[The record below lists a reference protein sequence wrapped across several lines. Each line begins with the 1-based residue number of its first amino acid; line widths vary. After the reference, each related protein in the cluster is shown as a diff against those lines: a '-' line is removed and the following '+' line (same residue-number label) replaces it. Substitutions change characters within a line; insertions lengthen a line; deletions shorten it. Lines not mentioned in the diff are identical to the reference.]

1 MGYNPD
7 PNPNSLCSRNA
18 PILHLVSL
26 LSRQKGRI
34 DFSTSSYLRFA
45 LPPSQSRQIESFVKS
60 RGKTTIFPPKI
71 LLDHGMPVYKAVQ
84 RLGEFIVTF
93 HMAHHAGF
101 SHGFNCG
108 EAVNFAMGDWFPFGA
123 IAGMLILTGSN
134 GFKLKFQ
141 TRESGYYTYGIVRTT
156 MHQDCVRGNPVM
168 SYEANSSCISS
179 VNRRGNCCSCSESK
193 LSEEVASSSN
203 KKTWFFSAVHDE
215 PQAAVSDSEIFRVKR
230 RLSLKLE
237 SRTVVLATRD
247 SEHHQE
253 HKRLKKWHRYHKGRY
268 SLSSSIS
275 RQGEEM
281 LVVSSRK
288 ETNEQQHSDVRM
300 KNENHCVGGFKRLK
314 VKQLIRP

>member
-1 MGYNPD
+1 
-7 PNPNSLCSRNA
+7 
-18 PILHLVSL
+18 
-26 LSRQKGRI
+26 
-34 DFSTSSYLRFA
+34 
-45 LPPSQSRQIESFVKS
+45 
-60 RGKTTIFPPKI
+60 
-71 LLDHGMPVYKAVQ
+71 MPVYKVVQ

-93 HMAHHAGF
+93 PMAYHAGF

-179 VNRRGNCCSCSESK
+179 VADIMNALQQVNRRGNCCSCSESK

-203 KKTWFFSAVHDE
+203 KKNWFFSAVHDE
-215 PQAAVSDSEIFRVKR
+215 PVVGDQESDVSDSEIFRVKR

-237 SRTVVLATRD
+237 SRTVFFG
-247 SEHHQE
+247 
-253 HKRLKKWHRYHKGRY
+253 HKRL
-268 SLSSSIS
+268 
-275 RQGEEM
+275 
-281 LVVSSRK
+281 
-288 ETNEQQHSDVRM
+288 
-300 KNENHCVGGFKRLK
+300 
-314 VKQLIRP
+314 

>member
-1 MGYNPD
+1 
-7 PNPNSLCSRNA
+7 
-18 PILHLVSL
+18 
-26 LSRQKGRI
+26 
-34 DFSTSSYLRFA
+34 
-45 LPPSQSRQIESFVKS
+45 
-60 RGKTTIFPPKI
+60 
-71 LLDHGMPVYKAVQ
+71 
-84 RLGEFIVTF
+84 
-93 HMAHHAGF
+93 
-101 SHGFNCG
+101 
-108 EAVNFAMGDWFPFGA
+108 
-123 IAGMLILTGSN
+123 MLILTGSN

-179 VNRRGNCCSCSESK
+179 VADIMNALQVNRRGNCCSCSESK

-203 KKTWFFSAVHDE
+203 KKNWFFSAVHDE
-215 PQAAVSDSEIFRVKR
+215 PVVGDQESDVSDSEIFRVKR

-237 SRTVVLATRD
+237 SRTVFLATRD

-268 SLSSSIS
+268 SLSSI
-275 RQGEEM
+275 
-281 LVVSSRK
+281 SSRK

-300 KNENHCVGGFKRLK
+300 KNENHFVGGFKRLK

>member
-1 MGYNPD
+1 
-7 PNPNSLCSRNA
+7 
-18 PILHLVSL
+18 
-26 LSRQKGRI
+26 
-34 DFSTSSYLRFA
+34 
-45 LPPSQSRQIESFVKS
+45 
-60 RGKTTIFPPKI
+60 
-71 LLDHGMPVYKAVQ
+71 MPVYKAVQ
-84 RLGEFIVTF
+84 RPGEFIVTF
-93 HMAHHAGF
+93 PMAYHAGF

-123 IAGMLILTGSN
+123 IAGNN

-156 MHQDCVRGNPVM
+156 KH
-168 SYEANSSCISS
+168 SSCISS
-179 VNRRGNCCSCSESK
+179 VADIMNALQVLITCSESK

-215 PQAAVSDSEIFRVKR
+215 PVVGDQESDVSDSEIFRVKLR
-230 RLSLKLE
+230 SSLKLE
-237 SRTVVLATRD
+237 SRTVVLDTRD

-288 ETNEQQHSDVRM
+288 KTNEQQHSDVRM
-300 KNENHCVGGFKRLK
+300 KNENHFVDGFKRLK

>member
-1 MGYNPD
+1 
-7 PNPNSLCSRNA
+7 
-18 PILHLVSL
+18 
-26 LSRQKGRI
+26 
-34 DFSTSSYLRFA
+34 
-45 LPPSQSRQIESFVKS
+45 
-60 RGKTTIFPPKI
+60 
-71 LLDHGMPVYKAVQ
+71 MPVYKAVQ
-84 RLGEFIVTF
+84 RPGEFIVTF
-93 HMAHHAGF
+93 PMAYHAGF

-108 EAVNFAMGDWFPFGA
+108 EAVNFAMADWFPFGA
-123 IAGMLILTGSN
+123 IAGQRSIL
-134 GFKLKFQ
+134 
-141 TRESGYYTYGIVRTT
+141 
-156 MHQDCVRGNPVM
+156 H
-168 SYEANSSCISS
+168 

-215 PQAAVSDSEIFRVKR
+215 PVVGDQESDVSDSEIFRVKSR
-230 RLSLKLE
+230 SSLKLE
-237 SRTVVLATRD
+237 SRTVVLDTRD

-288 ETNEQQHSDVRM
+288 KTNEQQHSDVRM
-300 KNENHCVGGFKRLK
+300 KNENHFVGGFKRLK

>member
-1 MGYNPD
+1 MVC
-7 PNPNSLCSRNA
+7 LCTR
-18 PILHLVSL
+18 
-26 LSRQKGRI
+26 LSK
-34 DFSTSSYLRFA
+34 DLESS
-45 LPPSQSRQIESFVKS
+45 S
-60 RGKTTIFPPKI
+60 
-71 LLDHGMPVYKAVQ
+71 
-84 RLGEFIVTF
+84 VTF
-93 HMAHHAGF
+93 PMAYHAGF

-108 EAVNFAMGDWFPFGA
+108 EAVNFAMADWFPFGA
-123 IAGMLILTGSN
+123 IAGNN

-156 MHQDCVRGNPVM
+156 KH
-168 SYEANSSCISS
+168 SSCISS
-179 VNRRGNCCSCSESK
+179 VADIMNALQQVNRRGNCCSCSESK

-215 PQAAVSDSEIFRVKR
+215 PVVGDQESDVSDSEIFRVKR
-230 RLSLKLE
+230 LSSLKLE
-237 SRTVVLATRD
+237 SGTVVLDTRD

-288 ETNEQQHSDVRM
+288 KTNEQQHSDVRM
-300 KNENHCVGGFKRLK
+300 KNENHFVGGFKRLK

>member
-7 PNPNSLCSRNA
+7 PNPNSPFARETLPYS
-18 PILHLVSL
+18 ISSL
-26 LSRQKGRI
+26 LSRDRKGETPNPRI

-45 LPPSQSRQIESFVKS
+45 LPPSQSTQIESLIVLEIVLPSFVY
-60 RGKTTIFPPKI
+60 
-71 LLDHGMPVYKAVQ
+71 PV
-84 RLGEFIVTF
+84 RLSKDLESSSVTF
-93 HMAHHAGF
+93 PMAYHAGF

-108 EAVNFAMGDWFPFGA
+108 EAVNFAMADWFP
-123 IAGMLILTGSN
+123 LEL
-134 GFKLKFQ
+134 L
-141 TRESGYYTYGIVRTT
+141 
-156 MHQDCVRGNPVM
+156 P
-168 SYEANSSCISS
+168 

-215 PQAAVSDSEIFRVKR
+215 PVVGDQESDVSDSEIFRVKR
-230 RLSLKLE
+230 LSSLKLE
-237 SRTVVLATRD
+237 SGTVVLDTRD

-288 ETNEQQHSDVRM
+288 KTNEQQHSDVRM
-300 KNENHCVGGFKRLK
+300 KNENHFVGGFKRLK